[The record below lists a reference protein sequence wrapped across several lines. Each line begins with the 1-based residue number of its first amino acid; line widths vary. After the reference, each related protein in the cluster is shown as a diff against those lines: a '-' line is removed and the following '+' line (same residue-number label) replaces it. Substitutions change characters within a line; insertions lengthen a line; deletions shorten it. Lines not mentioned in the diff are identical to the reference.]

1 MPSEDHVLHYE
12 RREAEVYGLLFF
24 SFASPGRRG
33 SEVSLMR
40 VVFLSEIDWV
50 AATVGGDR
58 PAGRVRLDE
67 LIERPLRKSM
77 YRVFIETLRQ
87 RSNTALTSSTRSP
100 SLSQGAET
108 RGRFGVGRRNS
119 PIVVST
125 RSPSG

>member
-58 PAGRVRLDE
+58 PTGRVRLDE

-87 RSNTALTSSTRSP
+87 RSNTALTSSRHAHPRCRRALKRAGGSASAVATRR
-100 SLSQGAET
+100 SL
-108 RGRFGVGRRNS
+108 
-119 PIVVST
+119 
-125 RSPSG
+125 